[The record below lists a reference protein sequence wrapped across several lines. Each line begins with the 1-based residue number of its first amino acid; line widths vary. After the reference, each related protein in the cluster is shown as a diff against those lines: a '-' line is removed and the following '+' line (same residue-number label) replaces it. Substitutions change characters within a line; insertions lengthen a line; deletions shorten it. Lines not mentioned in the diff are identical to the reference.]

1 MVTIKTTWLYRDVVD
16 ATQDSGGE
24 IAGVFRNNAGT
35 AVQVGVTTQLY
46 SDGSGTAT
54 YGVSLG
60 NVTFL
65 GSGVNA
71 GGKWTIYTTVL
82 PSTA

>member
-1 MVTIKTTWLYRDVVD
+1 MVIKTVWDYRDAVD

-46 SDGSGTAT
+46 SDGGATAT
-54 YGVSLG
+54 YGVSTS
-60 NVTFL
+60 NVTFV

-71 GGKWTIYTTVL
+71 GGKWTIYTSTF